1 MLRILFFLVSG
12 IRFIL
17 AFVEMELHEE
27 DNSFEFA
34 GAVGFFDA
42 PQSSPRQQRARSVSD
57 SGAMGFFDV
66 LDTVSEIAI
75 GYRQAAF
82 VFNGS
87 SSDAPLDRDELAS
100 VLNNN
105 SSSLGKLVVRNNQ
118 LSSTDFQVLSGS
130 LLRLHHLCIM
140 DFSGNQLGV
149 SGLITL
155 LDCCR
160 GNVGLSELHLA
171 SIGLNDRVADDYD
184 CVCRTLD
191 DFPVLQVLD
200 LSGNGLGPE
209 VIRAIGLS
217 ASEHPCLQILRLER
231 NNVSVTTAVGILQYL
246 SGNITLHTLIL
257 GEESKPSSRA
267 ITMKSLLKRTFRH
280 EKDAL
285 ADALVSNIAL
295 RTLQVDSISTHDMS
309 KVRAILLQNQNI
321 WSLREGGNLSRADL
335 SHRGLTTVHSYV
347 FTLTHIVELDLSG
360 NSLDALPESVTSL
373 KNLQWLSL
381 ENNMIPSTALPFH
394 LCNLRKLRILLISGN
409 PFCSELPRNVAVDSC
424 PALLQYFRDILK
436 VNDMESQVA
445 VLCTSLDEKTG
456 EIAKELERRSRLAR
470 RANSDPRNA
479 MVRLRVI
486 GNLASSALVGKFGFV
501 SQSPRKS
508 RRSSMTIPKNST
520 DNKRSS
526 NRSALSPEQARKSLT
541 NSDKDINS
549 LGSTIWGVVRECSSI
564 QFPVFSPFHKII
576 VISVS
581 LTSPDWESRV
591 REMISLTGSNNS
603 DTNNAFVILVING
616 VSSITLDARKGL
628 MHSVSRRLRRYGV
641 RDVIP
646 ISHDSEFQLVC
657 DAVNIAILTLV
668 EIVGTHVPRSY
679 SSLFAS
685 FQSEPTHAPLQ
696 PLARFNSHTQIS
708 ALQWAQVAGIASQP
722 IGGFIC
728 TSLEWAITCFECIA
742 DTDVSVFQADDYQ
755 ALFPSESFR
764 FESRNFAL
772 MFLEH
777 CKVIVRIGWE
787 HEQWIVNRRLA
798 TAFPGQMQLRT
809 LPAAPVGAILCVR
822 LFRINSALEM
832 SVSSIVRKLF
842 LQAIGVLTDISAV
855 SMDGFCGSLE
865 VKDISYLV
873 QVAIERTS
881 SLTVVV
887 STHCDVSGQV
897 VHMVTTAI
905 ERALEED
912 MLDFSRLFQAADGS
926 ELDLDRLV
934 TELLNSTSRQA
945 LDMTLS
951 SSIGRHLPLLPD
963 ILLLDAAR
971 VFWDELKVEH
981 TIGRGSFG
989 EISLA
994 TFRNQKKVAVKKIT
1008 RQQDSQGSPFS
1019 IQRESLREIWV
1030 LSLLKHPNIVAL
1042 VGACFSPLAI
1052 CMEFLELGSLRGFL
1066 DSHTI
1071 LPWPIRCS
1079 LLLDM
1084 AGGMEYAHSLHPP
1097 LVHSDLKSPNVL
1109 LSLLNGVLVAKIADL
1124 GLASFTSMN
1133 AVTMVDNPLWAAP
1146 EMIKHA
1152 VCSPSVDI
1160 YSFGIIMWELCSGLL
1175 PFAIELQQLGGFL
1188 AKLSEEILNGR
1199 RPPLTQVDSS
1209 VPEDALQLMKECW
1222 AHDSAQRPGFRSI
1235 VGRLLR
1241 QSSSIRNA
1249 TSPQGIRPYLTTP
1262 IPSETKAIAL
1272 VGDWIVALT
1281 TDGRLWVF
1289 ESVTMKFLQT
1299 LRWKLGE
1306 RIRTASAV
1314 SLGTEA
1320 YFIFGGD
1327 SIFILSETMAARQVQ
1342 SNLSFLDVMCVV
1354 GTSLW
1359 VAGRNEGGIAMQIW
1373 NENSWNGGAWKMD
1386 CRAQIATMSV
1396 VKHETWCVYHEKDG
1410 SAIATIPIT
1419 VTFLCCCCCNH

>member
-1 MLRILFFLVSG
+1 
-12 IRFIL
+12 
-17 AFVEMELHEE
+17 MEEASE
-27 DNSFEFA
+27 NSFEFA

-66 LDTVSEIAI
+66 LDPVSEIAI
-75 GYRQAAF
+75 GYKQAAF
-82 VFNGS
+82 VFDGS
-87 SSDAPLDRDELAS
+87 TASGVSLDRDELAS

-105 SSSLGKLVVRNNQ
+105 SSSLGKLIVRNNQ
-118 LSSTDFQVLSGS
+118 LTSTDFQVLSGS
-130 LLRLHHLCIM
+130 LLRLHQLCIM
-140 DFSGNQLGV
+140 DFSGNPLGV
-149 SGLITL
+149 NGLVTL

-171 SIGLNDRVADDYD
+171 SIGLSDRVADDYE

-191 DFPVLQVLD
+191 DFPALQVLD
-200 LSGNGLGPE
+200 LSDNGLGSD
-209 VIRAIGLS
+209 VVRAIGLS
-217 ASEHPCLQILRLER
+217 ASEHPCLQVLRLER
-231 NNVSVTTAVGILQYL
+231 NNVSVATAVGILQYL
-246 SGNITLHTLIL
+246 SGNITLHTLIV
-257 GEESKPSSRA
+257 GEEGKPNSRA

-321 WSLREGGNLSRADL
+321 WSLREGGKLIRADL
-335 SHRGLTTVHSYV
+335 SQRGLKSVHSFL
-347 FTLTHIVELDLSG
+347 FTLTHVVELDLSG
-360 NSLDALPESVTSL
+360 NSLSALPESLTSL
-373 KNLQWLSL
+373 KNLQWLSV
-381 ENNMIPSTALPFH
+381 ENNLIPSTALPFH
-394 LCNLRKLRILLISGN
+394 LCCLRKLRVLLISGN
-409 PFCSELPRNVAVDSC
+409 PFASELPKNIAIDNC
-424 PALLQYFRDILK
+424 PALLQYFRDVLN

-445 VLCTSLDEKTG
+445 VLCTSLDEKSG
-456 EIAKELERRSRLAR
+456 EIAKELERRSRLGR
-470 RANSDPRNA
+470 RGAISDPA
-479 MVRLRVI
+479 SLMVRLRVI
-486 GNLASSALVGKFGFV
+486 GNDPSSALVGKFGTV

-508 RRSSMTIPKNST
+508 RRSSIILPKNSP
-520 DNKRSS
+520 DNRRSS
-526 NRSALSPEQARKSLT
+526 NRNALSPDQPRRALANSEKSI
-541 NSDKDINS
+541 DS
-549 LGSTIWGVVRECSSI
+549 LGSTIWGVLRECSGI
-564 QFPVFSPFHKII
+564 QFPVFAPFHQII
-576 VISVS
+576 VIDVNLASS
-581 LTSPDWESRV
+581 DWESRV
-591 REMISLTGSNNS
+591 REMMSSIGSNAGSNGGDS
-603 DTNNAFVILVING
+603 NGVFIILVVNG
-616 VSSITLDARKGL
+616 VTSITPDARKGL
-628 MHSVSRRLRRYGV
+628 MHSVSRRLRRFGV

-657 DAVNIAILTLV
+657 DAVNNAILTLV
-668 EIVGTHVPRSY
+668 ENIGTHVPRSY

-685 FQSEPTHAPLQ
+685 FQSEPTRAPLQ
-696 PLARFNSHTQIS
+696 PVVRFNSLYQIK
-708 ALQWAQVAGIASQP
+708 ALQWAQLAGIASSP
-722 IGGFIC
+722 IVGGFIC

-742 DTDVSVFQADDYQ
+742 DTDVSVFQADDCE
-755 ALFPSESFR
+755 ALFPCESFR
-764 FESRNFAL
+764 FESRRFAR
-772 MFLEH
+772 MFLES
-777 CKVIVRIGWE
+777 CKVIVKIGWE

-798 TAFPGQMQLRT
+798 TAFPAQLQLRT

-822 LFRINSALEM
+822 LFRINSAFEM
-832 SVSSIVRKLF
+832 SVASIVRKLF
-842 LQAIGVLTDISAV
+842 LQAIGVLTKISSI

-865 VKDISYLV
+865 VKDVSYLV

-887 STHCDVSGQV
+887 STHCDNNGQV

-912 MLDFSRLFQAADGS
+912 MLDYSRLFQAADGS

-934 TELLNSTSRQA
+934 SELLNATTRQA
-945 LDMTLS
+945 LHMTLS

-1008 RQQDSQGSPFS
+1008 RQQESQESPFS
-1019 IQRESLREIWV
+1019 VQRESLREIWV

-1052 CMEFLELGSLRGFL
+1052 CMEFLELGSLRAFL
-1066 DSHTI
+1066 DSHAI

-1124 GLASFTSMN
+1124 GLATFTSMN

-1152 VCSPSVDI
+1152 MCSPSVDI

-1175 PFAIELQQLGGFL
+1175 PFAVELQQLGGFL
-1188 AKLSEEILNGR
+1188 AKLS
-1199 RPPLTQVDSS
+1199 
-1209 VPEDALQLMKECW
+1209 
-1222 AHDSAQRPGFRSI
+1222 
-1235 VGRLLR
+1235 
-1241 QSSSIRNA
+1241 
-1249 TSPQGIRPYLTTP
+1249 
-1262 IPSETKAIAL
+1262 
-1272 VGDWIVALT
+1272 
-1281 TDGRLWVF
+1281 
-1289 ESVTMKFLQT
+1289 
-1299 LRWKLGE
+1299 
-1306 RIRTASAV
+1306 
-1314 SLGTEA
+1314 
-1320 YFIFGGD
+1320 
-1327 SIFILSETMAARQVQ
+1327 
-1342 SNLSFLDVMCVV
+1342 
-1354 GTSLW
+1354 
-1359 VAGRNEGGIAMQIW
+1359 
-1373 NENSWNGGAWKMD
+1373 
-1386 CRAQIATMSV
+1386 
-1396 VKHETWCVYHEKDG
+1396 
-1410 SAIATIPIT
+1410 
-1419 VTFLCCCCCNH
+1419 